1 MVKRSPA
8 VAKAMAGKKGQKV
21 KKPKR
26 ETWPVLTEY
35 DQDHLTRIA
44 LPLGGIGTGTVSLGG
59 RGDLRDW
66 EIVNRPA
73 KGYVPKET
81 FFAIY
86 VEGGGDSPVV
96 RALESVIEAHEFEG
110 FGGCQTSNHHYP
122 RFRAASFQA
131 AYPLGRVQLS
141 DPDVPVDVAIEGFNP
156 LVGADDEVSGIP
168 TAILRFV
175 ISNKTS
181 SPLKVS
187 ACGNINNF
195 IGRDGGEGT
204 PSKNLNEF
212 RKSEEVQGLTMS
224 SKGVNESAEGFGT
237 MALTTTATSGVS
249 YRTNRGDRPKGQD
262 SRLGFWDDFS
272 ADGTL
277 AEQTGGES
285 DDPTASLCVKTKVGP
300 HGKEDISFLIT
311 WHFPNRMTWTK
322 RADASSKADEGDN
335 CCGTDPD
342 RIGNYYTTQYK
353 DAWDVAQKTAASL
366 DDLETRTV
374 EFVRTFCES
383 DLPLVVKEAAL
394 FNLSTLRTQT
404 CFRTDDGMFYGWE
417 GCRDDVGCCIGSCTH
432 VWNYEQGT
440 AYLFGAL
447 ALKMC
452 EIEYLHATDD
462 RGLMS
467 FRVNLPLG
475 NALDWGYAATD
486 GQMGCMMKLYRD
498 WQLSGDD
505 ESLRKLW
512 PMARKSLE
520 FCWIPGGWDAD
531 KDGVM
536 EGCQHN
542 TMDVEYYGPNPQ
554 MGIWYLGALRAAEEM
569 AKYLGEDAFASIC
582 SDLFNRGKAWLDN
595 NLFNGEYYEHE
606 IRSPKAGDTIAEGL
620 QHVTTSSPD
629 EEPKYQLGAGCLV
642 DQLVGQ
648 FLAHVCDLGYLVEE
662 INVKTTLKSIL
673 NYNFKENFYDHFNPN
688 RSFVLNDESA
698 LLMASFPR
706 GHRPVIPFPYFS
718 EVMTGFEYTAAI
730 GMLYEGKIEEGLKCI
745 QVIRDRYDGRKRN
758 PFDEA
763 ECGHHYARAMAAWAA
778 VLALTG
784 FHYSGVEK
792 SMTFTAKDGVHFWS
806 NGYSWGTCEQ
816 RFKNGGVD
824 VGLTVK
830 QGELS
835 LSRFA
840 LKEYGEVTF
849 DTPQII
855 HAKESVS
862 WLIEKTR

>member
-1 MVKRSPA
+1 MTEE
-8 VAKAMAGKKGQKV
+8 
-21 KKPKR
+21 KR

-73 KGYVPKET
+73 KGFSPKYT

-86 VEGGGDSPVV
+86 VEGGENSPVV
-96 RALESVIEAHEFEG
+96 RALESVIESHEYEG
-110 FGGCQTSNHHYP
+110 ASGSWTPNHSLP
-122 RFRAASFQA
+122 RFRKATFQA

-156 LVGADDEVSGIP
+156 FVGADSDVSSIP
-168 TAILRFV
+168 AAILRFV
-175 ISNKTS
+175 ISNKTD
-181 SPLKVS
+181 SPLQVS
-187 ACGNINNF
+187 VCGNLNNF
-195 IGRDGGEGT
+195 IGRDGGEGA
-204 PSKNLNEF
+204 PSKNLNAF
-212 RKSEEVQGLTMS
+212 KKSDEIQGLYMS
-224 SKGVNESAEGFGT
+224 SKGVKKSAEGFGT
-237 MALTTTATSGVS
+237 MALTTTAIKGVS
-249 YRTNRGDRPKGQD
+249 HRTGWGNQEREKDR
-262 SRLGFWDDFS
+262 LLNFWDDFS
-272 ADGTL
+272 VDGALEDQVENTVD
-277 AEQTGGES
+277 A
-285 DDPTASLCVKTKVGP
+285 PHASLCVNTEVAP
-300 HGKEDISFLIT
+300 HGSEDINFLIT
-311 WHFPNRMTWTK
+311 WHFPNRMTWTP
-322 RADASSKADEGDN
+322 RVNAASDSREGEN
-335 CCGTDPD
+335 CCATDSD
-342 RIGNYYTTQYK
+342 RIGNYYTTQYE

-366 DDLETRTV
+366 NDLESRTV
-374 EFVRTFCES
+374 EFVRTFCDC
-383 DLPLVVKEAAL
+383 DLPQVVKEAAL
-394 FNLSTLRTQT
+394 YNLSTLRTQT

-417 GCRDDVGCCIGSCTH
+417 GCNDDRGCCTGSCTH

-440 AYLFGAL
+440 PYLFGEL
-447 ALKMC
+447 ACKMR
-452 EIEYLHATDD
+452 EVEYLHSTDD
-462 RGLMS
+462 RGHMS
-467 FRVNLPLG
+467 FRVNLPLS
-475 NALDWGYAATD
+475 NALDWGLAAAD
-486 GQMGCMMKLYRD
+486 GQMGCMIKLYRD

-569 AKYLGEDAFASIC
+569 AKYLGEGEFASTC
-582 SDLFNRGKAWLDN
+582 RDLFNRGKAWLDK

-606 IRSPKAGDTIAEGL
+606 IRPPKAEDTIAKGL
-620 QHVTTSSPD
+620 RHARTGSPNE
-629 EEPKYQLGAGCLV
+629 EEPEYQLGSGCLV

-648 FLAHVCDLGYLVEE
+648 FLAHVCNLGYLVEE
-662 INVKTTLKSIL
+662 KNVKTTLDSIL
-673 NYNFKENFYDHFNPN
+673 KYNFKDNLYNHFNNN
-688 RSFVLNDESA
+688 RSYVLNDESA
-698 LLMASFPR
+698 LLMATYPR
-706 GHRPVIPFPYFS
+706 GRRPVIPFPYFS

-730 GMLYEGKIEEGLKCI
+730 GLLYEGKIEEGLKCM
-745 QVIRDRYDGRKRN
+745 QATRDRYDGKKRN

-763 ECGHHYARAMAAWAA
+763 ECGHHYARAMASWAA

-792 SMTFTAKDGVHFWS
+792 SMTFAARDGIHFWS
-806 NGYSWGTCEQ
+806 NGYAWGTCEQ
-816 RFKNGGVD
+816 RSNNGSID

-830 QGELS
+830 HGELN
-835 LSRFA
+835 LSRFE
-840 LKEYGEVTF
+840 LKECGEVTF